1 MPRTDLAAAAELA
14 RSHLARVEPRWTHVQ
29 AVGRTMERLC
39 AQHDLPRE
47 LAAAGWL
54 HDIGYA
60 PDLVDSGFHPLDG
73 ARFLQGIGESELV
86 TSLVAYHSGAKFEAE
101 ERGLHSELA
110 GFDEPPQDA
119 LDVLNLVDMTTGPE
133 GARVPVDERLS
144 EILSRYGATDPVGR
158 ALARSSDQLRASVM
172 RAAGWLNY
180 PM

>member
-1 MPRTDLAAAAELA
+1 M
-14 RSHLARVEPRWTHVQ
+14 VQPRWTHVQ
-29 AVGRTMERLC
+29 AVGRTAERLC
-39 AQHDLPRE
+39 AEHDLPRE
-47 LAAAGWL
+47 LAVAAWL

-73 ARFLQGIGESELV
+73 ARFLRSIGESELV

-101 ERGLHSELA
+101 ERGLETELA
-110 GFDEPPQDA
+110 EFDEPPQDV

-144 EILSRYGATDPVGR
+144 EIRSRYGAADPVSR
-158 ALARSSDQLRASVM
+158 AVARSSDELRASAM